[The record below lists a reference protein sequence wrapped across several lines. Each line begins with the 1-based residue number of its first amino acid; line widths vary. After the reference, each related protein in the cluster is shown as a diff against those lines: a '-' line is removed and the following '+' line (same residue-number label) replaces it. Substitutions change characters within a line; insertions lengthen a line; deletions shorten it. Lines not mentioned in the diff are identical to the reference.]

1 MTTKRSRELK
11 YAAHTAACTFYLD
24 GDGVCRRIMLT
35 KKGRTGGGSSK
46 AERCLGAQYVASL
59 DPERPAQLIALP
71 TPGAPMMFAHVDK
84 SGRVSLVRTGPVER
98 FEDMEE
104 GAGDAPLSADI
115 PAPASEPSI
124 AAPRRDAATSRR
136 EPRPAKRDSEERKRS
151 PRGAAS
157 LELDLAALAATRD
170 DNEPYVDGADRTLKH
185 SRASLEAALKT
196 ARRLPDLDDRDE
208 DDEEHTM
215 LRSPPPASDATPR
228 VGVLPRRRR

>member
-1 MTTKRSRELK
+1 MSTKRSRELK
-11 YAAHTAACTFYLD
+11 YAAHTAACTFFLD

-71 TPGAPMMFAHVDK
+71 TAGAPMMFAHVDK
-84 SGRVSLVRTGPVER
+84 SGRVSLVRTGPVDR
-98 FEDMEE
+98 FEDMESGTD
-104 GAGDAPLSADI
+104 GASLPSESEAP
-115 PAPASEPSI
+115 PASEPSVT
-124 AAPRRDAATSRR
+124 APRREASGPRR
-136 EPRPAKRDSEERKRS
+136 EPRSPAKREPEERKRPGRS
-151 PRGAAS
+151 AAS

-170 DNEPYVDGADRTLKH
+170 DNEPYIDGADRTLKH
-185 SRASLEAALKT
+185 SRATLEAALKT
-196 ARRLPDLDDRDE
+196 ARRLPDLDDP
-208 DDEEHTM
+208 DDEERTM